1 LIPKRKKTK
10 NQLVD
15 NFQAV
20 VDRLRDGGMGCDN
33 LIDSIINQLDRPANG
48 NTPSGENSLRLE
60 LAIIKDTGVM
70 IAIFTNAME
79 GDGFLAP
86 DAFDAWHAVLDH
98 VNNVIG
104 KNGSPPVVPTVTAV
118 AKLIAQNDVAEQDR
132 LVKLTVAKA
141 VIVAQKLESD
151 SLGRFRDTLNILEGC
166 RTLNFRFVEMNTIE
180 ALHVAIQSVQFIPS
194 AVPLFGQLQS
204 ELVKYK
210 KTDKCDLEMDT
221 WAFWRTYYLELPVWY
236 KVAAEVALIMVSS
249 AGVERVFSMLNN
261 FSKQQQNALN
271 DYKEA
276 SVRIRYNENFRNKNF
291 GY

>member
-1 LIPKRKKTK
+1 
-10 NQLVD
+10 
-15 NFQAV
+15 
-20 VDRLRDGGMGCDN
+20 M
-33 LIDSIINQLDRPANG
+33 
-48 NTPSGENSLRLE
+48 
-60 LAIIKDTGVM
+60 
-70 IAIFTNAME
+70 
-79 GDGFLAP
+79 
-86 DAFDAWHAVLDH
+86 
-98 VNNVIG
+98 
-104 KNGSPPVVPTVTAV
+104 NGSPPVVPTVTAV

-210 KTDKCDLEMDT
+210 KIADKCDLEMDT
-221 WAFWRTYYLELPVWY
+221 WVFWRTYYLELPVWY